1 MIRLRCGCMVNDD
14 GKFEVGDHC
23 RNCVECNAV
32 AQIHP
37 FGTRRLAEVVG

>member
-1 MIRLRCGCMVNDD
+1 MVNDD